1 VAYIH
6 WCNSE
11 IEAAYTAA
19 AAARA
24 DKLRAEQQ
32 RSGLVTG
39 IAAQRIALLSFEESV
54 AQQWALL
61 QVAQTTVCIHTT
73 VAERIVLR
81 SMNLHNAVVACHLL
95 RS

>member
-1 VAYIH
+1 M
-6 WCNSE
+6 
-11 IEAAYTAA
+11 YTA

-61 QVAQTTVCIHTT
+61 QVAQTTICIHTT

-81 SMNLHNAVVACHLL
+81 SMILHHTVAVAYSCCVVDV
-95 RS
+95 S